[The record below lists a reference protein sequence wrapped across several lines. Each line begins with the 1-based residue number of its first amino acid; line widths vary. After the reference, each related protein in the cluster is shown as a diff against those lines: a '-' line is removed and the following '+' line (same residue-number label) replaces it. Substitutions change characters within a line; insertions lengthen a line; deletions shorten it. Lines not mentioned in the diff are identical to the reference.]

1 MKNDTQNP
9 NVEEEMEESS
19 TIKLLDKVVAMG
31 RDEEYYATL
40 FTKALDTLR
49 EGKELSRSDEIYSI
63 VNFDFELVDNALAE
77 QLAYDKVQDELFEKI
92 QEFNKRNSC

>member
-40 FTKALDTLR
+40 FTKALDMLR

-63 VNFDFELVDNALAE
+63 VNFDFELVDDALAE